1 MNADAIRMLF
11 DYHFALN
18 RRVWDEGVSRLD
30 AQQFTQDVGYSLGSI
45 RNQVVHVASVDQ
57 RWFARLRGASLP
69 DRLDPAAFPDR
80 ASVRSMWDAVEADL
94 GVYLRALSDA
104 AATAPVTFVA
114 VEGRSRTTPAW
125 HILVHVVNHGTD
137 HRAQI
142 LSMLHGLGAP
152 TLEQDLMLWLRD
164 RR

>member
-11 DYHFALN
+11 DYHVALN
-18 RRVWDEGVSRLD
+18 RRLWDEGVSRLD
-30 AQQFTQDVGYSLGSI
+30 AKQFTRDVGYSLGSV

-57 RWFARLRGASLP
+57 RWFARLRGGP
-69 DRLDPAAFPDR
+69 VPERLDPAAFPDQ
-80 ASVRSMWDAVEADL
+80 AAVRSMWDGVEAEL
-94 GVYLRALSDA
+94 GVYLRTLTDA
-104 AATAPVTFVA
+104 AAAAPITFVG

-125 HILVHVVNHGTD
+125 HVLVHVVNHGTD